1 MTFAIVLNLLKIG
14 SLYAMFFFSL
24 ITGALK

>member
-14 SLYAMFFFSL
+14 SLYAMFFLSA
-24 ITGALK
+24 ITGAIR